1 VKFTNYRSTVKD
13 SMSKTATYIL
23 SALVFLLSVHFSM
36 AQGSSARA
44 SIDRSKILIGEP
56 ITLTL
61 EATVPVTITPTWFPL
76 DSIPHFEYIDFGKID
91 STVSDD
97 HKYYK
102 QVLSITSFDSG
113 RWVIPSLSLEMN
125 GRYYVTDS
133 LPVSVA
139 FSNFDP
145 NQDYHDIKDI
155 LEVDNPALAYV
166 TWALAAVTLLSL
178 IALIY
183 FLRKSRLLSRPA
195 MAEAKVL
202 DPFAE
207 AMLALESLRKEQ
219 LPERGEV
226 KRYYTSLNDV
236 IRRFINRKMGLST
249 MEKTNEELILQ
260 VKQTGIPHEEMIRLA
275 QTLRMSDA
283 VKFARYVPASEDNEQ
298 SFRTTETTVQL
309 LNNLNGSAV

>member
-1 VKFTNYRSTVKD
+1 
-13 SMSKTATYIL
+13 MSKTASYISLSLICIL
-23 SALVFLLSVHFSM
+23 SVQLCM

-44 SIDRSKILIGEP
+44 SIDRNKILIGEP

-61 EATVPVTITPTWFPL
+61 EATVPAGGTPIWFAL
-76 DSIPHFEYIDFGKID
+76 DSIPHFEYIDVGKID
-91 STVSDD
+91 STISDEQ
-97 HKYYK
+97 KYYK
-102 QVLSITSFDSG
+102 QVLTITSIDSG
-113 RWVIPSLSLEMN
+113 RWVISSLSLEMN
-125 GRYYVTDS
+125 GRYYVTVS

-139 FSNFDP
+139 FSIFDP

-155 LEVDNPALAYV
+155 LEIDNPALRYA
-166 TWALAAVTLLSL
+166 TWALAAVTFLSL
-178 IALIY
+178 VALVY

-195 MAEAKVL
+195 MAEAKLL

-219 LPERGEV
+219 LPEKGEV

-236 IRRFINRKMGLST
+236 IRRFVNRKMGLST

-283 VKFARYVPASEDNEQ
+283 VKFARYVPATEDNEQ
-298 SFRTTETTVQL
+298 SFHTTQTTVQL
-309 LNNLNGSAV
+309 LNNLNASAV